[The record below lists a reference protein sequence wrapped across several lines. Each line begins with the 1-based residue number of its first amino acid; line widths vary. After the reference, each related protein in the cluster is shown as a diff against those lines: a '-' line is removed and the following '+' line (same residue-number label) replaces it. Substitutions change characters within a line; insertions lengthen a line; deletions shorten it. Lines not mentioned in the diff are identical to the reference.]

1 MKSKVRNQ
9 DELRAA
15 CKSEL
20 AYKRLCNNHCNL
32 QDGVNLDA
40 YKNVWGKLPNTQLRQ
55 QKIYSTAEFHRYEA
69 TPGNAKYSYCTR
81 CTYQNGKVGIH
92 LENAESKSELNGV
105 LKQQETYQPVG
116 SSRHASLA
124 VDPEVCLIR
133 PLIDYSGKGLVMD
146 RDCDRIV
153 TIPTFVCPYGV

>member
-1 MKSKVRNQ
+1 MATLFRVLTSSLHHTLLVSYIIVYGVQLSSASVVRKDDCRMPHYRCSRPYTSVVKCYQNMKSKVRNQ

-69 TPGNAKYSYCTR
+69 TPDNAKYSYCTR

-92 LENAESKSELNGV
+92 LENAE
-105 LKQQETYQPVG
+105 KQ
-116 SSRHASLA
+116 R
-124 VDPEVCLIR
+124 
-133 PLIDYSGKGLVMD
+133 
-146 RDCDRIV
+146 
-153 TIPTFVCPYGV
+153 